1 MSSSLNSHHLAISH
15 SFEENDVLWK
25 NGQLIHLG
33 TQITHMLFLKNTT
46 GLQDAAGVLSAAVLL
61 QDTQYQNSMY
71 SESRFN
77 AMVIFTAS
85 SKVFLSKTDLKKKL
99 QVDGSEEYSEYQ
111 YSLCH

>member
-1 MSSSLNSHHLAISH
+1 
-15 SFEENDVLWK
+15 
-25 NGQLIHLG
+25 
-33 TQITHMLFLKNTT
+33 MLFLKNTT